1 MSKVY
6 KHRKNVLKL
15 FKYFKNKILLNR
27 ILFLQETHS
36 TKENE
41 TFTVIQGLS

>member
-1 MSKVY
+1 MLKVSSHI
-6 KHRKNVLKL
+6 KGLKIFEHL
-15 FKYFKNKILLNR
+15 KNKSGFNG

-41 TFTVIQGLS
+41 I